1 VASPWPSGGVEGV
14 TVISRWDN
22 VEPSSPANHEGR
34 HMNDTDKI
42 VAAIL
47 AAAKCIGST
56 ENTVDN
62 LMAQYAQILPKVR
75 ERSEEEALKRAA
87 GGT

>member
-1 VASPWPSGGVEGV
+1 L
-14 TVISRWDN
+14 DN
-22 VEPSSPANHEGR
+22 
-34 HMNDTDKI
+34 TDKI

-62 LMAQYAQILPKVR
+62 LMAQYKLILPQVR
-75 ERSEEEALKRAA
+75 EHSKKEALEKVTK
-87 GGT
+87 GT